1 MNSNLNFGI
10 DSDSLLQNDNS
21 INNEFSEEENLL
33 IFPERNILDYVKKK
47 FDPNNNNIQVN
58 LSKNIKMKMKIF
70 FITYICN
77 KVIDEIFENIKKI
90 KDLNI
95 NLFVIS
101 IIMF

>member
-1 MNSNLNFGI
+1 
-10 DSDSLLQNDNS
+10 
-21 INNEFSEEENLL
+21 
-33 IFPERNILDYVKKK
+33 
-47 FDPNNNNIQVN
+47 
-58 LSKNIKMKMKIF
+58 MKIKIF